1 MMILIDSR
9 AGSSSLLEYAPLNN
23 TSLACKAD
31 LRASDSRSS
40 VDVQFTGNG
49 PSGKISIRIEFK
61 SLSDLLSSIHDGRLN
76 ATQSLSMLEESDID
90 DICILLYYG
99 EYRCGPTGFL
109 EIPSVNFV
117 SKKSEREYYWFVKG
131 IPYQGPYNTRSE
143 AIIAHNDSPS
153 FRQWTTYEFIG
164 NKPLPFGYLESSL
177 VSLSRAGIHSK
188 HFNDIASCAQW
199 IGVLY
204 RNYNKPYDKHRF
216 FRTFDK
222 SAKFPV
228 VPGID
233 SVTKQIQQV
242 AKELLPNGGLGF
254 ERSLSAANHFSSVQ
268 EMINASMSEWLQ
280 VPGIGKTLA
289 TSIVEAVGRLK
300 SKSKAVTQVQKTDLS
315 IFD

>member
-1 MMILIDSR
+1 MILIDSR
-9 AGSSSLLEYAPLNN
+9 AGSSALLTYAPLNN
-23 TSLACKAD
+23 PSLACKAD

-40 VDVQFTGNG
+40 VDIQFTGNG
-49 PSGKISIRIEFK
+49 PAGKISIRIEFK

-76 ATQSLSMLEESDID
+76 ATQSLSMLEESDSD

-99 EYRCGPTGFL
+99 EYRCGASGFL
-109 EIPSVNFV
+109 EIPSINFV

-131 IPYQGPYNTRSE
+131 VPYQGPYVSRTE
-143 AIIAHNDSPS
+143 ALNAHDNSPS

-177 VSLSRAGIHSK
+177 VSLLRAGIHPK
-188 HFNDIASCAQW
+188 HFNDIPSCAQW

-204 RNYNKPYDKHRF
+204 RNYNKPYDKHKF

-228 VPGID
+228 VPGMD
-233 SVTKQIQQV
+233 SVTRQIQQV

-254 ERSLSAANHFSSVQ
+254 ERSLAAANYFSSVQ
-268 EMINASMSEWLQ
+268 EMINAGVKDWLE

-289 TSIVEAVGRLK
+289 TSIVEAVSR
-300 SKSKAVTQVQKTDLS
+300 SKSKATKTQAQKTDLS